1 MNSNALALDPDE
13 TVHWSGHPRLML
25 VLPDV
30 AIGLLLVVVGVT
42 SVVAPGVGARF
53 LPEEIV
59 LWFGVL
65 IPIGIAIPAGTYLV
79 VTNTL
84 FVITDR
90 ALYVKRGVLGRRV
103 DRLGLNRV
111 QNTSYSQGIR
121 GTLLGYGTVTIDTAG
136 VDTTIRFYNIRN
148 PRKTRTLIDEHAS
161 EDDSFGSQA
170 QWEAVLTELQA
181 LRSAL
186 ETSRIQN

>member
-1 MNSNALALDPDE
+1 MRINDMNPNVLALDPDE

-30 AIGLLLVVVGVT
+30 AFGLLLVVVGVT

-59 LWFGVL
+59 VWVGVL
-65 IPIGIAIPAGTYLV
+65 IPVGIAIPAWTYLV
-79 VTNTL
+79 VTNTW

-103 DRLGLNRV
+103 DQLGLNRV
-111 QNTSYSQGIR
+111 QNTSYAQGLR
-121 GTLLGYGTVTIDTAG
+121 GTLLGYGTVAIDTAG
-136 VDTTIRFYNIRN
+136 VDTTIRFSKIKN
-148 PRKTRTLIDEHAS
+148 PRNVRTLIDKHAS
-161 EDDSFGSQA
+161 EDDGLGSQA
-170 QWEAVLTELQA
+170 QWEAVLTEVRA

-186 ETSRIQN
+186 E